1 MVDARHNGD
10 RFITID
16 YLNIHYTMTVV
27 VSKDGTRKKSTSVL
41 INEEL
46 YLWGKKNGIV
56 FSKLIE
62 EEIIKLKEKSDV
74 Y

>member
-1 MVDARHNGD
+1 
-10 RFITID
+10 
-16 YLNIHYTMTVV
+16 MTVV